1 MTGLSLKDIA
11 LAVEGRSLLG
21 PLSLDVA
28 PGAVVTLMGP
38 SGCGKSSL
46 LAHICGTLAPAFAA
60 SGDVTLN
67 GRTLDM
73 LPVEARRVG
82 ILFQDDLLF
91 PHMSVG
97 ENLGFGIPAAVKGAE
112 RRAKIAAALREADLE
127 GFAARDPATLSG
139 GQRARVSLMRV
150 LLSAPEA
157 LLLDEPFARL
167 DVTLRQQIRAFVFDH
182 ARASGL
188 PVLLVTHDEAD
199 AMAAGGPVISL

>member
-1 MTGLSLKDIA
+1 
-11 LAVEGRSLLG
+11 
-21 PLSLDVA
+21 
-28 PGAVVTLMGP
+28 MGP

-46 LAHICGTLAPAFAA
+46 LAYICGTLDPAFAV
-60 SGDVTLN
+60 SGEVILN
-67 GRTLDM
+67 GRALKD
-73 LPVEARRVG
+73 LPVETRRVG

-97 ENLGFGIPAAVKGAE
+97 ENLGFGLPSAVKSAA
-112 RRAKIAAALREADLE
+112 RHAKIAAALREADLD
-127 GFAARDPATLSG
+127 GFADRDPETLSG

-150 LLSAPEA
+150 LLSAPAA

-167 DVTLRQQIRAFVFDH
+167 DVTLRQQIRAFVFSH

-199 AMAAGGPVISL
+199 ATAAGGLVISLS

>member
-1 MTGLSLKDIA
+1 MSLMLKDVK
-11 LAVEGRSLLG
+11 LAVEGRPLLKSL
-21 PLSLDVA
+21 SVDVP
-28 PGAVVTLMGP
+28 PGDVVTLMGP

-46 LAHICGTLAPAFAA
+46 LAYICGTLDPAFTA
-60 SGDVTLN
+60 SGEVTLN
-67 GRTLDM
+67 GRALKD
-73 LPVEARRVG
+73 LPVETRRVG

-97 ENLGFGIPAAVKGAE
+97 ENLGFGLPSAVKGTA
-112 RRAKIAAALREADLE
+112 RHARIAAALREADLE
-127 GFAARDPATLSG
+127 GFADRDPATLSG
-139 GQRARVSLMRV
+139 GQRSRVSLMRV

-167 DVTLRQQIRAFVFDH
+167 DVTLRQQIRAFVFSH

-199 AMAAGGPVISL
+199 AVAAGGPVISL

>member
-1 MTGLSLKDIA
+1 MSLMLKDVM
-11 LAVEGRSLLG
+11 LAVEGRPLLG
-21 PLSLDVA
+21 PLSVDVR

-46 LAHICGTLAPAFAA
+46 LAYICGTLDPSFTA
-60 SGDVTLN
+60 SGEVTLN
-67 GRTLDM
+67 GRALNT

-97 ENLGFGIPAAVKGAE
+97 ENLGFGLPSAVKGAA
-112 RRAKIAAALREADLE
+112 RHDKIAAALREAELE
-127 GFAARDPATLSG
+127 GFADRDPATLSG

-167 DVTLRQQIRAFVFDH
+167 DVTLRQQIRTFVFSH

-199 AMAAGGPVISL
+199 ASAAGGPVISL

>member
-1 MTGLSLKDIA
+1 MSLMLKDVV
-11 LAVEGRSLLG
+11 LAVEGRLLLG
-21 PLSLDVA
+21 PLSVGVP

-38 SGCGKSSL
+38 SGCGKSTL
-46 LAHICGTLAPAFAA
+46 LAYICGTLDPAFTA

-67 GRTLDM
+67 GRALKT
-73 LPVEARRVG
+73 LPVEKRRVG

-97 ENLGFGIPAAVKGAE
+97 ENLGFGLPSTVKGGGRQA
-112 RRAKIAAALREADLE
+112 AIAAALREADLE
-127 GFAARDPATLSG
+127 GFADRDPATLSG

-150 LLSAPEA
+150 LLSGPAA

-167 DVTLRQQIRAFVFDH
+167 DVALRQQIRAFVFSH

-199 AMAAGGPVISL
+199 AVAAGGPVISLS